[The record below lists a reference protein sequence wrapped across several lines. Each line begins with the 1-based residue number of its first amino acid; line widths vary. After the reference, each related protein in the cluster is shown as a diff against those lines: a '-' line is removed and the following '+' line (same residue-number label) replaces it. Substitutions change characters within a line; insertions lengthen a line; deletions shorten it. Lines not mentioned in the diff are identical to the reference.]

1 MKTKAQEDMKLLH
14 YARAMSLKTVCVE
27 FMQVQ
32 YITVGEAL
40 SLICYNNNVESLS
53 ERLST
58 ASSASTSHINL

>member
-14 YARAMSLKTVCVE
+14 YAKAMSLKTVCVE

-40 SLICYNNNVESLS
+40 KFLGQPCGNNLNV
-53 ERLST
+53 T
-58 ASSASTSHINL
+58 A